1 VTLGPE
7 PADPLVAGRRGASLC
22 FCGHRDR
29 PSEFEYPLD
38 QESAALHGEL
48 RPRMGHKSLLARR
61 LDPDEQG
68 GSQFL
73 NNVLGN
79 YN

>member
-1 VTLGPE
+1 
-7 PADPLVAGRRGASLC
+7 
-22 FCGHRDR
+22 
-29 PSEFEYPLD
+29 
-38 QESAALHGEL
+38 
-48 RPRMGHKSLLARR
+48 MGHKSLLARR